1 MDVSL
6 RRASRPGQLAC
17 IVLGLLAGLAALPA
31 AAAEKKSV
39 AEQLLEIMRAKEII
53 DDAQYEELLEQA
65 RAEQAE
71 RAAPAVSAA
80 PPAREPEWD
89 VGWRNGFYVN
99 KRDKSIELKFGGL
112 IQNDGAVI
120 NESEGLEQ
128 EIGGVG
134 TGTEFRRARIFFE
147 GGLYE
152 HLIFKA
158 EYDFAEGTVGLK
170 DVWMGFQAIPWI
182 GRIRAGHM
190 KEPFSLETLTSD
202 RFTTF
207 MERALP
213 EAFAPD
219 RNTGLLVER
228 NFLGERIY
236 FGAGA
241 FANTNDTGFEFE
253 NGSNYNTT
261 ARLTGLPIFADGGAQ
276 VLHVGLSYGHQF
288 RGDGALQYRQ
298 RPESHLAPRIV
309 DTGSLNGV
317 SGADLVG
324 GELAGVFGP
333 LNFQAEIMS
342 SFLDRNPGLTN
353 PSFWGAYGQA
363 SYFLTGETRN
373 YNAETAVFSRT
384 APKHP
389 FSISNGTWGAW
400 ELAVRFSHIDLTN
413 GNVRGGIAN
422 DITGGLN
429 WYPYANMRILLNYIH
444 SQRAG
449 VGDANIVQSRVQV
462 DF

>member
-1 MDVSL
+1 
-6 RRASRPGQLAC
+6 
-17 IVLGLLAGLAALPA
+17 
-31 AAAEKKSV
+31 
-39 AEQLLEIMRAKEII
+39 
-53 DDAQYEELLEQA
+53 
-65 RAEQAE
+65 
-71 RAAPAVSAA
+71 
-80 PPAREPEWD
+80 
-89 VGWRNGFYVN
+89 
-99 KRDKSIELKFGGL
+99 
-112 IQNDGAVI
+112 
-120 NESEGLEQ
+120 
-128 EIGGVG
+128 
-134 TGTEFRRARIFFE
+134 
-147 GGLYE
+147 
-152 HLIFKA
+152 
-158 EYDFAEGTVGLK
+158 
-170 DVWMGFQAIPWI
+170 
-182 GRIRAGHM
+182 M

-241 FANTNDTGFEFE
+241 FANTNDTGFAFE

-288 RGDGALQYRQ
+288 RGDGSLQYQQ

-309 DTGSLNGV
+309 DTGSLAGV

-384 APKHP
+384 VPKHP

-400 ELAVRFSHIDLTN
+400 EIAVRFSHIDLTN

-429 WYPYANMRILLNYIH
+429 WYPYGNMRVLFNYVH
-444 SQRAG
+444 SNLAG
-449 VGDANIVQSRVQV
+449 VGNASIVQSRVQV